1 MLQEAF
7 KKLDDAAARV
17 EKGEAFLEDSP
28 EMKFISRTLS
38 KTDVGYLC
46 HGSVHPSCLTLV
58 MTTAISK
65 VKVGARIVLDV
76 KGPASKVRDQVLVCV
91 RYPQSSKEETCREDN
106 FQFSVTLPCE
116 GQYTVT
122 ATLYKENIVG
132 SPLFLYLK
140 ILALNWGR

>member
-1 MLQEAF
+1 MIWYFLLSRLKSEIGAWLENLSFELTKVGKDMLQEAF

-76 KGPASKVRDQVLVCV
+76 KGPASKVRDRSWSVSGIHSLVRKRHV
-91 RYPQSSKEETCREDN
+91 ERIISS
-106 FQFSVTLPCE
+106 S
-116 GQYTVT
+116 
-122 ATLYKENIVG
+122 A
-132 SPLFLYLK
+132 
-140 ILALNWGR
+140 